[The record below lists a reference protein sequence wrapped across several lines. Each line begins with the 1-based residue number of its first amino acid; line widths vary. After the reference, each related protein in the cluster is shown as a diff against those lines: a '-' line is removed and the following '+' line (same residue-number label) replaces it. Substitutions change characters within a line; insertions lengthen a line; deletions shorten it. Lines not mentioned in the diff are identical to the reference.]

1 MEIWMWP
8 LSPPWAQGAG
18 PSGLCLLI
26 CFQGRRKE
34 VPVTLNPASALSL
47 CWAPSWEEAEAS
59 GQLRGSALV
68 ADCLLKSINE
78 LPLAPPC
85 LDQRGFSTS
94 LCCPVGRSWSLSQTN
109 PSLPF
114 PWESSPGQGPSGSD
128 SWPAGPRL
136 WGPLATSVPHP
147 S

>member
-1 MEIWMWP
+1 MWVHGDLDVAAIPTLGPGRWP
-8 LSPPWAQGAG
+8 LRA
-18 PSGLCLLI
+18 LFVDLFL
-26 CFQGRRKE
+26 
-34 VPVTLNPASALSL
+34 VTLNPASALSL
-47 CWAPSWEEAEAS
+47 CWAPSWEGAEAS
-59 GQLRGSALV
+59 GQLRSSALV